1 MDSLSPRRLNLR
13 GDCDT
18 LQLMVDAG
26 IKLEDMRHTLP
37 NLKMLLLTLAAQ
49 DRPPAT

>member
-1 MDSLSPRRLNLR
+1 MDGLFPRRLDLR
-13 GDCDT
+13 SDYYT
-18 LQLMVDAG
+18 SQLMVDAG

-49 DRPPAT
+49 DRPPAI